1 MDLCHFLNS
10 LISCVRTC
18 DDLLKRYLI
27 GNLSHFHI
35 LRIFKNGLWMAS
47 VALYAD
53 RSYSCGFEP
62 TTQCKEVKAD
72 KIFLV

>member
-1 MDLCHFLNS
+1 
-10 LISCVRTC
+10 
-18 DDLLKRYLI
+18 
-27 GNLSHFHI
+27 
-35 LRIFKNGLWMAS
+35 MAS

-72 KIFLV
+72 KIFLVWQKSLTQVSPS